1 MISEYFDLFYF
12 ILAFAIG
19 MLIVYMTTPVPE
31 VVYKYP
37 TPENAGM
44 VIYQDD
50 TENCYKYDSEE
61 VECPDKE
68 KEIHV
73 VPIQQVDLEAKSKE
87 SIFLQ
92 FQKMVNAKPTNNV
105 ILPME

>member
-1 MISEYFDLFYF
+1 MLSEYFDPFYF

-19 MLIVYMTTPVPE
+19 MLIVYMTSPVPE

-37 TPENAGM
+37 TPENVGK

-50 TENCYKYDSEE
+50 SENCYKYDSEE
-61 VECPDKE
+61 IDCPEKE
-68 KEIHV
+68 KEIKV
-73 VPIQQVDLEAKSKE
+73 VPIQQVNLEEKSKE

-92 FQKMVNAKPTNNV
+92 FQKMINAKPTNSV
-105 ILPME
+105 ILPMD